1 MKSQLKGIKPFC
13 FPVSA
18 RRRFIHGSKARRKC
32 LLAFKSCRKCDFQNG
47 LVGKNE
53 QLGRL
58 RQSPPL
64 YIIMDGKPYG
74 IGKHTMEMIFG
85 VVYRLRYPVQIQF
98 FGEMIFHIVNNCRNI
113 FNIAVCHRY
122 FLLQKSYY
130 TQLRGIAFNQSCG
143 FPTFTHKKSGS
154 YKVRPIKP

>member
-1 MKSQLKGIKPFC
+1 MKSKLKGVKPFC

-32 LLAFKSCRKCDFQNG
+32 LLAFKSCRQSDFQNG

-53 QLGRL
+53 QLGCL

-64 YIIMDGKPYG
+64 NIIMDGKPYG
-74 IGKHTMEMIFG
+74 IGEHTMEMIFG

-98 FGEMIFHIVNNCRNI
+98 
-113 FNIAVCHRY
+113 
-122 FLLQKSYY
+122 S
-130 TQLRGIAFNQSCG
+130 
-143 FPTFTHKKSGS
+143 
-154 YKVRPIKP
+154 VR